1 MTQPAPHSPVVDL
14 CRAFV
19 RIPSLSGQEGEMARA
34 ATEAMSALGFEV
46 NTDACGSVLGVRRG
60 SGPGPT
66 VLLDAH
72 MDTVPVTRPEAWT
85 HAPHG
90 AELVEG
96 RIWGRG
102 AADTKGSLAAMLHA
116 VAGLEDF
123 VGTVVVSAS
132 VGEED
137 LTSAALEPILD
148 RYRPDLVLVGEPT
161 SLRLGVA
168 QKGRAGILLEATGRS
183 AHSSRPELGD
193 NAVYKLLEAVARL
206 RALPLPVD
214 ADLGAGV
221 CELIE
226 IGSEPRQSQG
236 MVPLLCTARLA
247 LRLLPG
253 ETAETVLARI
263 TAALIGLE
271 GVSVRLARL
280 ARPCHTGHP
289 IEMDEFIPAWKNSD
303 TNLQGRLLAALG
315 TTAFA
320 APYTTNASAA
330 AQRGIPVFLLG
341 PGAIEQAHI
350 SDEWLAVEELEAAVP
365 AYAAAIRMGLGLEP
379 R

>member
-1 MTQPAPHSPVVDL
+1 MTQSAPCSPVVDL

-19 RIPSLSGQEGEMARA
+19 RIPSLSGQEGAMARA
-34 ATEAMSALGFEV
+34 VAEAMGTLGFAVEV
-46 NTDACGSVLGVRRG
+46 DACGSVVGVRRG

-72 MDTVPVTRPEAWT
+72 MDTVPVTRPEAWS

-90 AELVEG
+90 AELAEG

-102 AADTKGSLAAMLHA
+102 AADTKGSLAAMLCA
-116 VAGLEDF
+116 AAKLEDF
-123 VGTVVVSAS
+123 AGTVVVSAS

-148 RYRPDLVLVGEPT
+148 RHCPDLVLVGEPT
-161 SLRLGVA
+161 SLCLGVA
-168 QKGRAGILLEATGRS
+168 QKGRAGVILEATGRS

-214 ADLGAGV
+214 ADLGAAV

-236 MVPLLCTARLA
+236 MVPHLCTARLA

-253 ETAETVLARI
+253 ETAQTVLARI
-263 TAALIGLE
+263 RTGLAGLE
-271 GVSVRLARL
+271 GVTARLAHL
-280 ARPCHTGHP
+280 ARPCHTGHAA
-289 IEMDEFIPAWKNSD
+289 EMDEFIPAWKNTD
-303 TNLQGRLLAALG
+303 TALQARLLAALG
-315 TTAFA
+315 TSAFA

-330 AQRGIPVFLLG
+330 ALRGIPVFLLG

-350 SDEWLAVEELEAAVP
+350 SDEWLAVDELEAAVP
-365 AYAAAIRMGLGLEP
+365 AYAAAIRVGLGRSP

>member
-1 MTQPAPHSPVVDL
+1 MTQPAPCSPVVDL
-14 CRAFV
+14 CRTFV
-19 RIPSLSGQEGEMARA
+19 RIPSLSGQEGAMAQA
-34 ATEAMSALGFEV
+34 AAAAMAVLGLAVE
-46 NTDACGSVLGVRRG
+46 TDICGSVVGVRQG

-72 MDTVPVTRPEAWT
+72 MDTVPVTRPEAWA

-90 AELVEG
+90 AELAEG

-102 AADTKGSLAAMLHA
+102 ATDTKGSLAAMLCA

-137 LTSAALEPILD
+137 LTSAALAPILD

-168 QKGRAGILLEATGRS
+168 QKGRAGVLLEATGRS

-236 MVPLLCTARLA
+236 MVPHLCTARLA

-253 ETAETVLARI
+253 ETAATVLARI
-263 TAALIGLE
+263 SAALVGLE
-271 GVSVRLARL
+271 GVSVRLAHL
-280 ARPCHTGHP
+280 ARPCHTGHLV
-289 IEMDEFIPAWKNSD
+289 EMDEFIPAWKDSD
-303 TNLQGRLLAALG
+303 TGLQARLLAALG
-315 TTAFA
+315 TAAFA

-350 SDEWLAVEELEAAVP
+350 SDEWIDVDELEAAVP
-365 AYAAAIRMGLGLEP
+365 AYAAAIRVGLSRSP